1 MCDNGFANGNVF
13 FFQGVYHAGNV
24 AVCFEAFQMEMR
36 QINSNQP
43 LLCALQ
49 VDTGDHQ
56 CYLAAQMKV
65 TNKKSLKTNVHL
77 EPEVALNEQN
87 THPPTPQKLRVVVL
101 ETAKSTVIGDM
112 LKG

>member
-1 MCDNGFANGNVF
+1 MCDNGFAKSNV

-24 AVCFEAFQMEMR
+24 AVCFEAIQMEMR

-43 LLCALQ
+43 LLCDLE
-49 VDTGDHQ
+49 GDAGDQQ

-65 TNKKSLKTNVHL
+65 KNKKSLKTNVQL
-77 EPEVALNEQN
+77 EPEVALMSKI
-87 THPPTPQKLRVVVL
+87 PTPPPPKIEGCRF
-101 ETAKSTVIGDM
+101 ETAKSMVISDM